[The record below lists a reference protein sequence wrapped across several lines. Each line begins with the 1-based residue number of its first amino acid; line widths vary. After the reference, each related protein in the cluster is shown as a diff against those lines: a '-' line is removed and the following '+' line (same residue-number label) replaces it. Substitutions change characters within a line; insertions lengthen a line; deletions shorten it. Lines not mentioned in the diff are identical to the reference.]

1 MHKTIEI
8 TVCSKFSPTCQ
19 VLINE
24 VLNGQEK
31 QSKSELLNNCSE
43 LLVVRLRGAVIA
55 FCTFDFISGENVVL
69 GALHLRVVLE
79 KRELI
84 HYWLP
89 RLLKRHLILN
99 PPSHLL
105 AAS

>member
-19 VLINE
+19 LLINE
-24 VLNGQEK
+24 VLNAQAKE
-31 QSKSELLNNCSE
+31 SKSDLLDNCSE
-43 LLVVRLRGAVIA
+43 LLVVRLQGAVIA
-55 FCTFDFISGENVVL
+55 FCTVDVIDGEGVVL
-69 GALHLRVVLE
+69 GPLHLRDVVE
-79 KRELI
+79 KKELI
-84 HYWLP
+84 NYWLP

-99 PPSHLL
+99 PYPELL